1 MESNYLNIRIDYY
14 NIPLAEREMI
24 KKFMPGKTCL
34 NCQNGCCRVEYYNK
48 VYEQECRCL
57 GWVNYRMIVEQ
68 YNNQKQN
75 NYTRKRK
82 Y

>member
-1 MESNYLNIRIDYY
+1 MERNYLNIRIDYY
-14 NIPLAEREMI
+14 NIPLEEREMI
-24 KKFMPGKTCL
+24 KKFMRGKTCL
-34 NCQNGCCRVEYYNK
+34 NCQNGCCRVEHYDK
-48 VYEQECRCL
+48 VYNQECQCL